1 MSSDVS
7 AQITAIA
14 TRGGA
19 CHLRHRNGHRGNPR
33 LLEAIKEVRDMAE
46 MLKVQSERL
55 ADQRGINEEHAK
67 VLELQ
72 AGELRESL
80 AERQRETEQRHRAQA
95 SCVFI
100 TQERHPTAP
109 RGYPN
114 RKASARW

>member
-7 AQITAIA
+7 ARSPPSPHAAVLATFAIA
-14 TRGGA
+14 T
-19 CHLRHRNGHRGNPR
+19 
-33 LLEAIKEVRDMAE
+33 AIVATLAFWKQSREVRDMAE

-55 ADQRGINEEHAK
+55 ADQRRINEEHAK

-100 TQERHPTAP
+100 TQARHPTAP